1 MRDRDSDE
9 LPASKRRACLAGS
22 CLTEGGNPASAVATS
37 RSTSWQACASC
48 ARRCPRSTPCAA
60 SARAW
65 RLTGP
70 AGGRGG
76 ASAAAASTLRAC
88 RAGIAFRSAGR
99 ALSAELTRRSTSSQ
113 ACCVCA
119 RRCSPSWARRSSARA
134 RRARSRLS
142 SCSASCNDLRC
153 ATSAEASSE
162 GSPSLSHSR
171 HSSSVTTVAAA
182 ASTGKKGSL
191 GSRCVSASASSSST
205 SASDKSQ
212 WS

>member
-48 ARRCPRSTPCAA
+48 ARRCPRSTACAA

-70 AGGRGG
+70 AGGGGG
-76 ASAAAASTLRAC
+76 ASAAAASRLKAC

-119 RRCSPSWARRSSARA
+119 RRCSPNWARRSSARA

-142 SCSASCNDLRC
+142 SCAASE
-153 ATSAEASSE
+153 EASSE

-191 GSRCVSASASSSST
+191 GSGCVSASASSSST